1 MANPQRG
8 ERTITVDGKDYIVKL
23 TTGAMAKLE
32 GLFSTPDKPMYFPQ
46 IIDCVMKGSVTHLQA
61 YVWASLIDKQPDMT
75 VDDASRLIDAAG
87 GMVSFDKL
95 LNQITDANTPDPEDL
110 RPQTA
115 QATTTA
121 IRGTGARST
130 SKRVRSA

>member
-1 MANPQRG
+1 MANQERG
-8 ERTITVDGKDYIVKL
+8 ERTITVGGRDYIVKL
-23 TTGAMAKLE
+23 TTGAMAELE
-32 GLFSTPDKPMYFPQ
+32 DACGTPDKPMTFPQ
-46 IIDCVMKGSVTHLQA
+46 ILERVMRGSVKYLRL
-61 YVWASLIDKQPDMT
+61 YVWASLIDKQPELT
-75 VDDASRLIDAAG
+75 VADAGRLIDAAG
-87 GMVSFDKL
+87 GVAGFESL
-95 LNQITDANTPDPEDL
+95 LNQVTAANRPDPEDL

>member
-1 MANPQRG
+1 MANQERG

-23 TTGAMAKLE
+23 TTGAMAELE
-32 GLFSTPDKPMYFPQ
+32 DVCSTPEKPMTFPQ
-46 IIDCVMKGSVTHLQA
+46 IIDRVMRGSVKYLRL
-61 YVWASLIDKQPDMT
+61 YVWASLVDKQPEMT
-75 VDDASRLIDAAG
+75 VADAGKLIDAAG
-87 GMVSFDKL
+87 GMAGFDKL

-121 IRGTGARST
+121 IRGTGVRST